1 MHGRIAH
8 AHVALVSELA
18 DELLFGRTHEVVQAL
33 AVLDLQTV
41 LVSSRVVGLVRQ
53 PELAECHRTPVR
65 NPVPVS
71 LWVSVAGAQP
81 EVGCTERA
89 AEILYYVVLLLVSRL
104 SQATADVHT
113 ITHCVLEREQV
124 RHQRKTPGK
133 MYKNHKL
140 KLHIICLYMYSFKKD
155 YKTAIGLYN
164 STPGALVC
172 FSNTFT

>member
-41 LVSSRVVGLVRQ
+41 LISPRVVGLVVQ

-65 NPVPVS
+65 YPVPVS

-89 AEILYYVVLLLVSRL
+89 AEIRYYVVLLLVSRL
-104 SQATADVHT
+104 GQTTADVHT
-113 ITHCVLEREQV
+113 ITHCVLKREQLV
-124 RHQRKTPGK
+124 HHKRKAPA
-133 MYKNHKL
+133 KL
-140 KLHIICLYMYSFKKD
+140 QMKH
-155 YKTAIGLYN
+155 
-164 STPGALVC
+164 
-172 FSNTFT
+172 